1 MPVLIQIPENP
12 NCDPVDGLVFQC
24 RTQAR
29 RVTQVLWEDGE
40 WCSVAGIAEGGTEI
54 PAMACLVEDSGDGM
68 CYLVVGG
75 DWGLR
80 LQAPDAQRSWGVTYL
95 LLGGDGQDLRFAE

>member
-24 RTQAR
+24 RSESR
-29 RVTQVLWEDGE
+29 RVTHVLWERDE
-40 WCSVAGIAEGGTEI
+40 WCTVTGLEDGGVER

-75 DWGLR
+75 EWGLR
-80 LQAPDAQRSWGVTYL
+80 LRSRDGQGQWGVTYL
-95 LLGGDGQDLRFAE
+95 LLAGDGRDLRFGE